1 VKQAVKVAPQ
11 TQRYWNNL
19 GLIQSLLLASSAWA
33 TTLEQLSMAQ
43 MIQQSTAIVRAKVT
57 GSFAANRNGTIY
69 TFYRLQ
75 VTENLKSTTP
85 ASAEVAVPGGALGR
99 MTQSV
104 AGAPELKTGG
114 EYVLFLW
121 TSRSGLTQIIGLSQG
136 AFDVRTSGGSAL
148 LSRPASSEQMLDG
161 QGHPVKDQA
170 ATLGLDELRVR
181 VKQVIPQ

>member
-1 VKQAVKVAPQ
+1 MRARHIFA
-11 TQRYWNNL
+11 
-19 GLIQSLLLASSAWA
+19 LLVLTVSCAWA
-33 TTLEQLSMAQ
+33 TTLEQLSLDS

-69 TFYRLQ
+69 TYYRLQ

-85 ASAEVAVPGGALGR
+85 GSTEVAVPGGTLGR

-104 AGAPELKTGG
+104 AGAPELRAGS

-136 AFDVRTSGGSAL
+136 ALDLKSGSGAAQ
-148 LSRPASSEQMLDG
+148 LSRPAGGEQMLDA
-161 QGHPVKDQA
+161 QGRVVEDRGLS
-170 ATLGLDELRVR
+170 LGLSELRAR
-181 VKQVIPQ
+181 IQGGLR